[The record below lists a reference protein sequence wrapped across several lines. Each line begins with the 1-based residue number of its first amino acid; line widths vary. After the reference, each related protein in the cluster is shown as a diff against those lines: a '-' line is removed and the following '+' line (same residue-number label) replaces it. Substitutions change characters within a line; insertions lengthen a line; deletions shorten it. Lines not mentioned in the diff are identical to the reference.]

1 MRGEMSMDLCPKCN
15 KWYCRCEKGRWPQEP
30 CCEQGPPGPKGDPGR
45 PGPKGDRGP
54 QGSPGPKGDPGPEG
68 KRGER
73 GKQGLPGPKGDPGPQ
88 GHPGQKGDPGPQGIP
103 GQKGEP
109 GEQGPSGPKGDPGE
123 QGPPG
128 LKGDRGE
135 QGPPGLK
142 GDPGEQGPPG
152 PKGDRGEQG
161 LPGPKG
167 DPGLQGPPGERGP
180 AGPPGTLGSS
190 FGFAYSPTASTRSGN
205 VRFTIAGPLQ
215 DFELTEDGL
224 KALTS
229 GVFQISYKVDVKE
242 ESETSG
248 TARFQLVVND
258 AINIV
263 SSMTESSREAN
274 LQSTQLFSL
283 QEEDVV
289 KLMAVIP
296 QGLSYSLPVLQIIKL
311 G

>member
-1 MRGEMSMDLCPKCN
+1 MDLCPKCN

-54 QGSPGPKGDPGPEG
+54 QGIPGPKGDPGPEG

-73 GKQGLPGPKGDPGPQ
+73 GKQGPPGPKGDPGM
-88 GHPGQKGDPGPQGIP
+88 
-103 GQKGEP
+103 
-109 GEQGPSGPKGDPGE
+109 

-128 LKGDRGE
+128 LKGDPGE

-248 TARFQLVVND
+248 TARFHLVVND
-258 AINIV
+258 SINIV
-263 SSMTESSREAN
+263 SSMTESSGEAN

-289 KLMAVIP
+289 KLMAAIP

>member
-1 MRGEMSMDLCPKCN
+1 MSMDLCPKCN
-15 KWYCRCEKGRWPQEP
+15 KWDCRCDKGRWPQEP
-30 CCEQGPPGPKGDPGR
+30 CCEQGPPGPKGERGKQGK
-45 PGPKGDRGP
+45 PGPKGERGK
-54 QGSPGPKGDPGPEG
+54 QGKQGPKGDPG
-68 KRGER
+68 K
-73 GKQGLPGPKGDPGPQ
+73 
-88 GHPGQKGDPGPQGIP
+88 
-103 GQKGEP
+103 
-109 GEQGPSGPKGDPGE
+109 

-128 LKGDRGE
+128 LKGEPGE

-142 GDPGEQGPPG
+142 GDPGEQGLPG
-152 PKGDRGEQG
+152 PKGDRGEPG

-167 DPGLQGPPGERGP
+167 DPGPQGPPGERGP

-190 FGFAYSPTASTRSGN
+190 FGFAYSPTTSAQSGN

-242 ESETSG
+242 ESETSS

-258 AINIV
+258 SINIV

-296 QGLSYSLPVLQIIKL
+296 QGLSYSLPVMQIIKI